1 MLSDPTKMIY
11 PYHVNTILTT
21 LTVVGV
27 GASIIAR
34 RAIKV
39 SCKPEEADFDFRD
52 ENICFIGSRMTGG
65 DAWVSSRHQGVDWE
79 QSYTEDRARY

>member
-1 MLSDPTKMIY
+1 MLSDPTKKMY
-11 PYHVNTILTT
+11 PKYVNTILNT
-21 LTVVGV
+21 LSTVGV

-52 ENICFIGSRMTGG
+52 ENIGFIGSRMTGG
-65 DAWVSSRHQGVDWE
+65 YAWVSSRHQGVDWE
-79 QSYTEDRARY
+79 QSYAEDRARY